1 MRKYKYIYITIS
13 IYTVCNLMCTVY
25 TFEHT
30 QNIEILYI
38 PLIEHLLSAVVVHK
52 RSYTGIKR

>member
-1 MRKYKYIYITIS
+1 
-13 IYTVCNLMCTVY
+13 MCTVY